1 MYRIVVRHEKAL
13 GSIFFRPFAE
23 KTLLN
28 GNRRESTAR
37 VLSNEKDTGHRPI
50 GIPSRKVCGPRIKLR
65 SNRIRPDRRIN

>member
-37 VLSNEKDTGHRPI
+37 VFSKEGTSGKDRLEYHRGKSASRVSN
-50 GIPSRKVCGPRIKLR
+50 C
-65 SNRIRPDRRIN
+65 DRFR

>member
-37 VLSNEKDTGHRPI
+37 VLSNKKDTGHRPI
-50 GIPSRKVCGPRIKLR
+50 GIY
-65 SNRIRPDRRIN
+65 

>member
-37 VLSNEKDTGHRPI
+37 VLSNKRGYWTKTDWNTIAE
-50 GIPSRKVCGPRIKLR
+50 SLR
-65 SNRIRPDRRIN
+65 TA